1 MGTEACS
8 RGRRLG
14 RGKGVSP
21 SLSYPSPRAA
31 LSSAFP
37 SFPHL
42 SASTSVLG
50 PCAPQDKARVLL
62 TGAHGGRPGHVARRE
77 GAFRVFIRNAA
88 LPSTAAF
95 S

>member
-14 RGKGVSP
+14 RAP
-21 SLSYPSPRAA
+21 PSYPSPRAA
-31 LSSAFP
+31 FSSAFP

-50 PCAPQDKARVLL
+50 PCATQDKARVLL
-62 TGAHGGRPGHVARRE
+62 TRAHGGLTGHLARRE
-77 GAFRVFIRNAA
+77 GAFSARLFKR
-88 LPSTAAF
+88 LCYPQQQPF